1 MFEIL
6 DFDNNVESYQQPS
19 GPVVPDV
26 MDCMRCGMCLS
37 SCPTYQ
43 LTKDEQEG
51 PRQRIRTLSQL
62 VLEQQSVT
70 EDAITHLNNCVQCMA
85 CEAVC
90 PSQMDFSLL
99 YDQAQIQLSEDNNL
113 GLYARLALNM
123 IKHKRLLNALLPL
136 MKFYQLS
143 GLSALLNNTGIL
155 NLLDLKRV
163 DNIAPVPSLSA
174 LKNHYPVPHA
184 RGIVALFTGCVADRF
199 DRDTFQAAIK
209 VLNTIGYQVL
219 VPEQQGCC
227 GAIHYHNGQQE
238 TAKQL
243 MQHNLT
249 VFQTLDIDAIV
260 YCASGCGSQLQDYQ
274 RILEAE
280 EQSLALFK
288 DKLFEVTEFVEQNW
302 QQSIKLKPCAKKVLV
317 HEPCSQRN
325 GLKNQQAI
333 YRLLNRIPQLQLTE
347 LPDNHLCCGAGGS
360 YMLTHPENAE
370 ALASLKWKHIEIM
383 APDYLL
389 SSNIGCALHLAV
401 NNLQNTPLAIIHPI
415 KLLASRL
422 D

>member
-1 MFEIL
+1 MFEIM
-6 DFDNNVESYQQPS
+6 DFDNNAETYQQPT
-19 GPVVPDV
+19 GPIVPETI
-26 MDCMRCGMCLS
+26 DCMRCGMCLS

-51 PRQRIRTLSQL
+51 PRQRIRSLSQL
-62 VLEQQSVT
+62 VLEQQSVSD
-70 EDAITHLNNCVQCMA
+70 DAMTHLNSCVQCKA

-99 YDQAQIQLSEDNNL
+99 YDQAQMQLSEDKQL
-113 GLYARLALNM
+113 GLYARIALKL
-123 IKHKRLLNALLPL
+123 IEHKQGFNALLPWL
-136 MKFYQLS
+136 KLYQLS
-143 GLSALLNNTGIL
+143 GLSTLLTKTGIL
-155 NLLDLKRV
+155 NLLRLKRV
-163 DNIAPVPSLSA
+163 DTIAPVPTLSA
-174 LKNHYPVPHA
+174 LKSHYPVSHA
-184 RGIVALFTGCVADRF
+184 RGTVALFTGCVADRF
-199 DRDTFQAAIK
+199 DRDTLQAAIK
-209 VLNTIGYQVL
+209 VLNAIGYQVL

-227 GAIHYHNGQQE
+227 GAIHYHNAQQE

-249 VFQTLDIDAIV
+249 VFQALDIDAIV
-260 YCASGCGSQLQDYQ
+260 YCATGCGSQLQDYQ

-280 EQSLALFK
+280 DQSQVLFQ

-302 QQSIKLKPCAKKVLV
+302 LQSIKLKPCAEKAVV

-333 YRLLNRIPQLQLTE
+333 YRLLNRIPQLQLSE

-370 ALASLKWKHIEIM
+370 ALAALKWQHIEAM
-383 APDYLL
+383 TPDYLV
-389 SSNIGCALHLAV
+389 SSNIGCALHLAA
-401 NNLQNTPLAIIHPI
+401 NTPQNTSLEIIHPI
-415 KLLASRL
+415 KLLASQL
-422 D
+422 G